1 MARQREVIVY
11 QVTVECK
18 KHAGHQVMI
27 SGDDHFVDIV
37 AALLRDYLP
46 WEGVQ
51 TLRLEV
57 DRDSLMDELPF

>member
-27 SGDDHFVDIV
+27 SGDDHFVDTNT
-37 AALLRDYLP
+37 AP
-46 WEGVQ
+46 
-51 TLRLEV
+51 
-57 DRDSLMDELPF
+57 